1 MSYAHCPVFF
11 TKFSSKY
18 FTQYLLNSF
27 AICFFYSMFLQF
39 AFCIVQKN
47 MYVRER
53 KREFLLLLLH
63 FCLLS
68 AEKQEFLLYYLQ
80 GCLYPQSGRS
90 PRRQEPGLAL
100 STVPSTQRA
109 INKTH
114 CLRAAAPGEAVWSAP
129 PSLSERP
136 FPSSLFPASPQQQ
149 LQKDVGLENW
159 NEVTRGSGTPHWL
172 HEQLGLG
179 VTPSCQPCLQKD
191 ICSGNLARKKS
202 SENEL

>member
-68 AEKQEFLLYYLQ
+68 AEKQKSFCFIICRAVCTRNRAEA
-80 GCLYPQSGRS
+80 PEGRN
-90 PRRQEPGLAL
+90 L
-100 STVPSTQRA
+100 
-109 INKTH
+109 
-114 CLRAAAPGEAVWSAP
+114 VW
-129 PSLSERP
+129 L
-136 FPSSLFPASPQQQ
+136 
-149 LQKDVGLENW
+149 
-159 NEVTRGSGTPHWL
+159 
-172 HEQLGLG
+172 
-179 VTPSCQPCLQKD
+179 
-191 ICSGNLARKKS
+191 
-202 SENEL
+202 